1 MHKEA
6 EEHMADSARTGFSF
20 TKLIVSDVDNL
31 YSFYNRVFGLVEKAR
46 VRQGEGEHELDEIIM
61 GADEA
66 GYSSP
71 TLVIQRFP
79 HRPIPDRGEVTLGFV
94 VDDVDATVEKAWAE
108 GGSVYRAAHAQPQH
122 GVKVA
127 FIKDSDGHLIE
138 VVEML

>member
-1 MHKEA
+1 
-6 EEHMADSARTGFSF
+6 MADGTSRGFSF
-20 TKLIVSDVDNL
+20 TKLIVSDVDHL
-31 YSFYNRVFGLVEKAR
+31 YAFYNQVFGLVEKAR

-61 GADEA
+61 GADTA
-66 GYSSP
+66 GYSNP

-79 HRPIPDRGEVTLGFV
+79 NRPVPAPGEATLGFV
-94 VDDVDATVEKAWAE
+94 VDDVDAIVESAWAE
-108 GGSVYRAAHAQPQH
+108 GGSVYREAQAQPQH